1 VSRANLL
8 IFGGG
13 DLQVSIICNAKE
25 LGYYVIVIDPNGD
38 AIGKSIADRFIKV
51 AGNDFEKTL
60 EIVKEY
66 KVKGI
71 VTAAT
76 DKPLLMMAR
85 IAEAMNFNFPSYR
98 SIEDSINKALFKNV
112 LISNGFACAKGDTFT
127 RENLPVPDNV
137 DYPVIIK
144 PTNSSG
150 SRGVVLCETPE
161 DFFRS
166 VDEAFL
172 ESKDEIL
179 IEEYLEGD
187 EVSVEA
193 LVYNKKVR
201 IIQITDKVITKPP
214 YNVEIGQIQP
224 SIYREKYLER
234 IQDYLQKLIEVL
246 ELDNC
251 AIHPEFIITKRGLF
265 LIEMGPRLGGDF
277 ITSHLVPLSTG
288 INMEKALI
296 QIATK
301 EEVKIED
308 SKSNAAMVQFFNFP
322 EGQVVKKDVDINYFY
337 SKYPKLVLLESRL
350 KKGDKIRRIS
360 NSLNRYG
367 HFILSSN
374 NRFQLESEA
383 KLIVSD
389 LNDETLV
396 KN

>member
-1 VSRANLL
+1 
-8 IFGGG
+8 
-13 DLQVSIICNAKE
+13 
-25 LGYYVIVIDPNGD
+25 
-38 AIGKSIADRFIKV
+38 
-51 AGNDFEKTL
+51 
-60 EIVKEY
+60 
-66 KVKGI
+66 
-71 VTAAT
+71 
-76 DKPLLMMAR
+76 
-85 IAEAMNFNFPSYR
+85 
-98 SIEDSINKALFKNV
+98 
-112 LISNGFACAKGDTFT
+112 
-127 RENLPVPDNV
+127 
-137 DYPVIIK
+137 
-144 PTNSSG
+144 
-150 SRGVVLCETPE
+150 
-161 DFFRS
+161 
-166 VDEAFL
+166 
-172 ESKDEIL
+172 
-179 IEEYLEGD
+179 
-187 EVSVEA
+187 
-193 LVYNKKVR
+193 
-201 IIQITDKVITKPP
+201 
-214 YNVEIGQIQP
+214 
-224 SIYREKYLER
+224 
-234 IQDYLQKLIEVL
+234 
-246 ELDNC
+246 
-251 AIHPEFIITKRGLF
+251 
-265 LIEMGPRLGGDF
+265 MGPRLGGDF

>member
-1 VSRANLL
+1 MSRANLL
-8 IFGGG
+8 VFGGG

-25 LGYYVIVIDPNGD
+25 LGYYVIVIDPNGN
-38 AIGKSIADRFIKV
+38 AIGKSIADKFIKV

-60 EIVKEY
+60 EIAKEY

-85 IAEAMNFNFPSYR
+85 IAEAMNFTFPSYR
-98 SIEDSINKALFKNV
+98 SIENSINKALLKNV
-112 LISNGFACAKGDTFT
+112 LISNGFACAKGDKFT
-127 RENLPVPDNV
+127 REDLPVPDSIA
-137 DYPVIIK
+137 YPVIIK
-144 PTNSSG
+144 PISSSG

-161 DFFRS
+161 DFARS
-166 VDEAFL
+166 ADEAFL

-179 IEEYLEGD
+179 IEEYLDGD
-187 EVSVEA
+187 EISVEA

-201 IIQITDKVITKPP
+201 IIQVTDKVITKPP
-214 YNVEIGQIQP
+214 YNVEVGQIQP
-224 SIYREKYLER
+224 SIYKEKYLEPM
-234 IQDYLQKLIEVL
+234 QDYLQKLIEVL

-265 LIEMGPRLGGDF
+265 LVEIGPRLGGDF

-288 INMEKALI
+288 INMEKTLI

-301 EEVKIED
+301 EEVEIDE
-308 SKSNAAMVQFFNFP
+308 SKSQAAMVQFFNFP

-337 SKYPKLVLLESRL
+337 AKYPKLVLLESSLR
-350 KKGDKIRRIS
+350 KGEKVKRIS

-367 HFILSSN
+367 HFILRSN
-374 NRFQLESEA
+374 DRFQLENEE
-383 KLIVSD
+383 KLILSD
-389 LNDETLV
+389 LYNEITA
-396 KN
+396 K